1 MYYKMASVS
10 DIVHLIQSKAT
21 LEDALNDCLAIAR
34 TKNLKRQW
42 VISVFDGKILPPTL
56 DMSVNVHDD
65 GVDVLNLMGIPPET
79 QTLMWE
85 KWATLDIEIQAD
97 WVDGWV
103 NVDSSDTQDIISY
116 VTLLVN
122 LLT

>member
-1 MYYKMASVS
+1 MSSVL

-42 VISVFDGKILPPTL
+42 VISVFNGKILPPTL
-56 DMSVNVHDD
+56 DMSINVHDD
-65 GVDVLNLMGIPPET
+65 GVDVLNLMGISPET
-79 QTLMWE
+79 QTSMWT

-97 WVDGWV
+97 WVDGWKK
-103 NVDSSDTQDIISY
+103 VDSSDTQDVISY